1 MKRMEKTS
9 VLLYCH
15 CAAGVIGLAKS
26 CLLATN
32 SWEKNRHYFYYYWS
46 RRSTADPA
54 VQYDS
59 ISCWERP
66 TARPNNYKGDQ
77 NPPLGP
83 LQRPFKGQKP
93 LHSVFKTFK
102 INFDLV
108 NFSPK
113 SSLLWLLEVRFEF
126 GHWDAEQRK
135 DWRIFVTFTK
145 HPKLLRNLWWKLF
158 RSRIVRLLVT
168 LALMRIRN
176 DEGRGDFCVTKVMS
190 AVTLFWHL
198 V

>member
-1 MKRMEKTS
+1 MKKSGRTRKHRSCFIAIVQLEWLGWPSLASWPRTAGKRTGTTS
-9 VLLYCH
+9 T
-15 CAAGVIGLAKS
+15 K
-26 CLLATN
+26 
-32 SWEKNRHYFYYYWS
+32 YYWS

-54 VQYDS
+54 VQYYS

-126 GHWDAEQRK
+126 GHWYAEERK
-135 DWRIFVTFTK
+135 DWRIFVTFTR
-145 HPKLLRNLWWKLF
+145 HPKTASKYF
-158 RSRIVRLLVT
+158 MKIILVE
-168 LALMRIRN
+168 
-176 DEGRGDFCVTKVMS
+176 DC
-190 AVTLFWHL
+190 
-198 V
+198 